1 MEAVM
6 KLISL
11 NKIFLALGL
20 SLSSVHGNAALID
33 DIDNLNGIYFTE
45 TFEPSSEP
53 SSEPS
58 NAQNS
63 ERSNAVQRL
72 DSPNLGIIC
81 DDTILSPIPCG
92 VGDDG
97 DIEPDYAG
105 KGVGTY
111 TVTNNLLNST
121 LVGFGITNVDTVA
134 WIDEELD
141 AWVGNQYVSYNAMTI
156 DASNWQT
163 EKLYGYEDEVN
174 TAQDLYGDIDDF
186 FKDGENTLN
195 WYSYIDGAL
204 EYGQSWGGFKFY
216 GDGPRSSLYGIL
228 DVEGSPTVFANGI
241 TPTNVTT
248 TPDATN
254 VPAPGSLA
262 LLALGLFGIALRR
275 RK

>member
-1 MEAVM
+1 M

-11 NKIFLALGL
+11 KYIVPVLCLG
-20 SLSSVHGNAALID
+20 AASMHTGATVID
-33 DIDNLNGIYFTE
+33 DVDNLNSIYFTE

-53 SSEPS
+53 SSTP
-58 NAQNS
+58 NS
-63 ERSNAVQRL
+63 EPNNVVQPL
-72 DSPNLGIIC
+72 DSPNLGVIC
-81 DDTILSPIPCG
+81 DDTILSSIPCG
-92 VGDDG
+92 GGDDG

-163 EKLYGYEDEVN
+163 QKLYGYEDEVN

-195 WYSYIDGAL
+195 WYSYFDGAL
-204 EYGQSWGGFKFY
+204 EYGQTWGGFKFY

-228 DVEGSPTVFANGI
+228 EVDGSSNVFANGI
-241 TPTNVTT
+241 TPTSVTT

-254 VPAPGSLA
+254 VPAPGALG
-262 LLALGLFGIALRR
+262 LLALGILGAVLRR

>member
-11 NKIFLALGL
+11 KHVFPVLCLGVT
-20 SLSSVHGNAALID
+20 SMNTGATVID
-33 DIDNLNGIYFTE
+33 NVDNLNGIYFTE
-45 TFEPSSEP
+45 SFQASSEP
-53 SSEPS
+53 SSATNSEPS
-58 NAQNS
+58 NV
-63 ERSNAVQRL
+63 VQPL
-72 DSPNLGIIC
+72 DSPNLGVIC
-81 DDTILSPIPCG
+81 DDTILSSIPCG
-92 VGDDG
+92 GGDDEIDPG
-97 DIEPDYAG
+97 HAG

-111 TVTNNLLNST
+111 TVTNNLVNST

-134 WIDEELD
+134 WIDDELD
-141 AWVGNQYVSYNAMTI
+141 AWVGNQYVSYTAMTI

-163 EKLYGYEDEVN
+163 QKLYGVDDEVN

-195 WYSYIDGAL
+195 WYSYFDGAL
-204 EYGQSWGGFKFY
+204 GYGQTWGGFKFY

-228 DVEGSPTVFANGI
+228 EVDGSSTVFANGI
-241 TPTNVTT
+241 TPTSVTT

-254 VPAPGSLA
+254 VPAPGTLA
-262 LLALGLFGIALRR
+262 LLALGLFGVVLRR